1 MFGRLPRITW
11 QTDAD
16 WRRQFARACEDLSSD
31 LYAGHWP
38 TPRSNAEEMAL
49 HLAIKDAPGYL
60 QMAQDSGD
68 KRHAALPE
76 HVDDY
81 SWDTCSELLFQDHDV
96 LMLFDQS
103 LDGFEDPS
111 TDINKNSGVGDLRPQ
126 AWFEFFNN
134 VEPRDPNRDFRRS
147 AP

>member
-1 MFGRLPRITW
+1 
-11 QTDAD
+11 
-16 WRRQFARACEDLSSD
+16 
-31 LYAGHWP
+31 
-38 TPRSNAEEMAL
+38 MAL

-60 QMAQDSGD
+60 QMAEDSGD

-76 HVDDY
+76 HDDDY
-81 SWDTCSELLFQDHDV
+81 TWDTCSELLFQDHDV

-126 AWFEFFNN
+126 AWFEFFAN
-134 VEPRDPNRDFRRS
+134 VEPRDPNRGFRR
-147 AP
+147 